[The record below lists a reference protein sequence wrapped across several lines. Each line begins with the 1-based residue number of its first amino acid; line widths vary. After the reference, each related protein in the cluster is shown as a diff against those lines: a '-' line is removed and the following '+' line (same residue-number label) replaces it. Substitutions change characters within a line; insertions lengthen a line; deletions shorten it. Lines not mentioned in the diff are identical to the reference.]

1 LQAEALG
8 AVLPVFIIAAI
19 GYLAGRKLT
28 LDVSTLSKT
37 CLYILTPALTFN
49 SLANS
54 SVDLRS
60 VWRLALAAFLVPLIL
75 APVFLW
81 LFRRLGWEANLSR
94 SMLLP
99 SIFSNT
105 GNYGLPICLFAFG
118 QLGMDLGV
126 VYMVVQSFLIAT
138 LGVFTAAS
146 SKMEPK
152 QALGKVI
159 RMPTL
164 YGALLGMTVKALEI
178 EVPLVIAR
186 PVELL
191 AQAAIS
197 VFLLVLGLQ
206 LVNSKLTHQWQI
218 PGIAT
223 FARLILAPAFAA
235 LLGKL
240 LGMNGLPWKILVL
253 QAAMPPPVNATILA
267 QEFDANPDLVSQ
279 TTLAGTVF
287 SLVTLSGWIL
297 LLNRL

>member
-1 LQAEALG
+1 MQSEALG

-54 SVDLRS
+54 KVELSG

-118 QLGMDLGV
+118 QPGMDLGV
-126 VYMVVQSFLIAT
+126 VYMVVQSFLIAYPGRIHGC
-138 LGVFTAAS
+138 L
-146 SKMEPK
+146 K
-152 QALGKVI
+152 Q
-159 RMPTL
+159 
-164 YGALLGMTVKALEI
+164 
-178 EVPLVIAR
+178 
-186 PVELL
+186 
-191 AQAAIS
+191 S
-197 VFLLVLGLQ
+197 
-206 LVNSKLTHQWQI
+206 
-218 PGIAT
+218 
-223 FARLILAPAFAA
+223 
-235 LLGKL
+235 
-240 LGMNGLPWKILVL
+240 
-253 QAAMPPPVNATILA
+253 
-267 QEFDANPDLVSQ
+267 PDL
-279 TTLAGTVF
+279 
-287 SLVTLSGWIL
+287 
-297 LLNRL
+297 NRHWEK